1 MKRKVF
7 NIIKIIL
14 SLITVPLIFVKMFVG
29 VGYLPSEN
37 RVELLKTYFYHSIFE
52 NISDL
57 ISPIFAYATIAFA
70 IVSASVN
77 VIAVLRPNDKKI
89 SVISNIA
96 FIVVMVAFIGLA
108 LVAST
113 VARGY

>member
-7 NIIKIIL
+7 NIIKIIF
-14 SLITVPLIFVKMFVG
+14 SLVTIPLIFVKIFVG
-29 VGYLPSEN
+29 IGHLPDRNTGEI
-37 RVELLKTYFYHSIFE
+37 VKTYFYHSIFE

-57 ISPIFAYATIAFA
+57 VSPIFAYATIALA

-77 VIAVLRPNDKKI
+77 VIAVLRRNDKKI